1 MIHFQ
6 NCPKSFQ
13 NCPKSLKNAGD
24 FFVAIWNMERNHWQA
39 AYQSQW
45 LHMINYACCLL
56 KRGTWNSFQNC
67 LSRTSMMI
75 IAKYTKALKLEE
87 LYSTLVLKRLKAFIQ
102 PFSLSIKPLLLYFSL
117 SNRNLGPL
125 LAV

>member
-56 KRGTWNSFQNC
+56 KRGTWTWLLVITGFS
-67 LSRTSMMI
+67 
-75 IAKYTKALKLEE
+75 E
-87 LYSTLVLKRLKAFIQ
+87 TLRF
-102 PFSLSIKPLLLYFSL
+102 LSIVTLFVSGQLFLKVVLIKKCQNRLILASL
-117 SNRNLGPL
+117 TTAILITST
-125 LAV
+125 